1 MGKGLQIQTLELSA
15 GSGRDA
21 FNVDKVLAGQ
31 KADLLEPL
39 NKTGIEIASIAYGP
53 NFLHP
58 NEKIRKENLA
68 YMRKVIEAAQS
79 VEVPIVGCSV
89 GACGG
94 DIFQNLKVFEE
105 NYLPLVEFAR
115 DHGIKMAIENC
126 PHGSENIACH
136 PYIWEKLILES
147 AKDFDNLGLEF
158 DPSHLAWL
166 QVDSYQAL
174 EDWVAKG
181 KVFCCH
187 AKDTNFQRHQFQKMV
202 GI

>member
-1 MGKGLQIQTLELSA
+1 
-15 GSGRDA
+15 
-21 FNVDKVLAGQ
+21 
-31 KADLLEPL
+31 
-39 NKTGIEIASIAYGP
+39 
-53 NFLHP
+53 
-58 NEKIRKENLA
+58 
-68 YMRKVIEAAQS
+68 MRKVIEAAQS
-79 VEVPIVGCSV
+79 VEVSYCWVSV

-94 DIFQNLKVFEE
+94 NIFQNLKVFEE

-115 DHGIKMAIENC
+115 DRGIKMAIENC

-158 DPSHLAWL
+158 NPSHLAWL

-187 AKDTNFQRHQFQKMV
+187 AKDTTFKGTNFRRSWAYKLPGLGVIDWKRFFSILKATDFWAQFTRT
-202 GI
+202 